1 MFFELDYAVED
12 FSSYEELL
20 ERVKI
25 KRSTIIIITPKS
37 NSEEEIEELQSIV
50 TTPELQGA
58 RFIISYDNPSTK
70 YFERAISEGVRD
82 IISSHLN
89 DNKWLTNFLFAVKG
103 SSDSESK
110 VYGSRIHVNDNIK
123 KTLPSRVSWWDGKEG
138 VVEAKLRFKKGQRA
152 HVSGALF
159 ESFGLPIAN
168 LEVERPD
175 NRIYISFFTIF

>member
-1 MFFELDYAVED
+1 MATTSVYWLKSGNSKEFNSKKDVLGELDYAVED
-12 FSSYEELL
+12 FSSYEELI

-37 NSEEEIEELQSIV
+37 NSEEEMRELQSIV

-123 KTLPSRVSWWDGKEG
+123 ITLPSRVSWWDGK
-138 VVEAKLRFKKGQRA
+138 KGGR
-152 HVSGALF
+152 
-159 ESFGLPIAN
+159 
-168 LEVERPD
+168 
-175 NRIYISFFTIF
+175 